1 MAQWLRTHTT
11 VAENLNSVPEP
22 MSRGS
27 EVSVLSGYLHHH
39 PRPAPVTYTD
49 MSLKIKGI
57 PSPQLLCTR
66 NRHLYQSAPK
76 TSLNMLLMFK

>member
-1 MAQWLRTHTT
+1 MAQWLKTHTT

-27 EVSVLSGYLHHH
+27 DVSVLSGYLHHH

-49 MSLKIKGI
+49 M
-57 PSPQLLCTR
+57 
-66 NRHLYQSAPK
+66 
-76 TSLNMLLMFK
+76 